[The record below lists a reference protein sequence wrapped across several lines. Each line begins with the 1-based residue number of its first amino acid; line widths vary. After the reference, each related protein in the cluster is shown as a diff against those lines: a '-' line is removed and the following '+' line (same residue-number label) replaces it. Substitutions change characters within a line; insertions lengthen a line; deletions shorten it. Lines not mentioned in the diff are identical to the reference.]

1 MKNRKTEENVIIAI
15 NAMKKVMII
24 FLGPFLTTYFI
35 KNHNK
40 VY

>member
-24 FLGPFLTTYFI
+24 FFGPFVTT
-35 KNHNK
+35 
-40 VY
+40 

>member
-24 FLGPFLTTYFI
+24 FLGPFLREI
-35 KNHNK
+35 SII
-40 VY
+40 

>member
-24 FLGPFLTTYFI
+24 FLGPLLTTYFI
-35 KNHNK
+35 KNHKK